1 LKSFFYKSNYK
12 SNNMLSQQQVDNL
25 LFHNHHHFDTEEVLS
40 SFSREELD
48 NILIHLEN
56 LSEKYFNRIMELS
69 NDPYERS
76 DKATARNVMNN
87 AYNHVYNYNLN
98 RISNKS
104 SKFRVNNSYYSGSL
118 LIIIYTIIFLGIILY
133 FII

>member
-1 LKSFFYKSNYK
+1 
-12 SNNMLSQQQVDNL
+12 MLSQQQVDNL
-25 LFHNHHHFDTEEVLS
+25 LFHNHHYFDTEEVLS

-56 LSEKYFNRIMELS
+56 LSEIYFKRIMELS

-76 DKATARNVMNN
+76 DKATARIVMNN
-87 AYNHVYNYNLN
+87 AYNQVYNYNLN
-98 RISNKS
+98 RIPNKPS
-104 SKFRVNNSYYSGSL
+104 IRANNSYYSGSL
-118 LIIIYTIIFLGIILY
+118 LIIIYIIIFLGILLY

>member
-25 LFHNHHHFDTEEVLS
+25 LFNNHHHFDTEEVLS

-56 LSEKYFNRIMELS
+56 LSEIYFKRIMELH

-76 DKATARNVMNN
+76 DKTTARNVMNN

-104 SKFRVNNSYYSGSL
+104 SNIRSNNSYYSGSL